1 MQVRLLFFA
10 TLKDIVGSRQL
21 QIDLPVGMTI
31 GDLLTR
37 LEVDYP
43 RIRDYRSVV
52 LTAINQE
59 YVGHDAP
66 IAEGDEV
73 AIFPPVSGGA
83 L

>member
-21 QIDLPVGMTI
+21 QMELPSGITVG
-31 GDLLTR
+31 GLLTH
-37 LEVDYP
+37 LEAEYP

-52 LTAINQE
+52 LTAVNQE
-59 YVGHDAP
+59 YVGHETP
-66 IAEGDEV
+66 IADGDEV

-83 L
+83 S